1 MTHEAQAMAPVVM
14 RAPVQ
19 AQDMSEYMS
28 LGVMVSWQ
36 RSGLVPRG
44 MRKPSWLRG
53 ERISFSLSSYSN
65 QEEEGGGEK
74 KTEHTCNKIIAIHNP
89 KL

>member
-53 ERISFSLSSYSN
+53 E
-65 QEEEGGGEK
+65 K
-74 KTEHTCNKIIAIHNP
+74 K
-89 KL
+89 

>member
-53 ERISFSLSSYSN
+53 ERNNRISFFLSLSSCSN
-65 QEEEGGGEK
+65 QEGVDIPATK
-74 KTEHTCNKIIAIHNP
+74 
-89 KL
+89 